1 MNNEDENQLA
11 MLLNNG
17 VWMEVVA
24 NDGGIF
30 QTYSYTFTIF
40 IREIQEFMTGC
51 DNLDDFDGIH
61 QFDEESYV
69 GIGNSVKKAW
79 DDFLSKNTGSSRR
92 EYVNYS
98 PDIADSFSSV
108 ENYGLA
114 IPHYI
119 EQVIKWEQLPQ
130 EDKMLKR

>member
-92 EYVNYS
+92 EYVNY
-98 PDIADSFSSV
+98 
-108 ENYGLA
+108 GLA